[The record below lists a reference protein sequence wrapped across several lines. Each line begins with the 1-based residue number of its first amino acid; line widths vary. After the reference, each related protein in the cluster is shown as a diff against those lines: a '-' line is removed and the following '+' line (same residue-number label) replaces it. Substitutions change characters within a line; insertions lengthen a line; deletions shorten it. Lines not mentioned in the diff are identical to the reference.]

1 MNGVCRTAA
10 AAVTGLLLALGS
22 VVTATPAH
30 ADNEITA
37 LTCSI
42 TDFVNRNISL
52 EGCRIVRR

>member
-1 MNGVCRTAA
+1 M
-10 AAVTGLLLALGS
+10 VTGLLLALGS

-52 EGCRIVRR
+52 EGCRIVRP